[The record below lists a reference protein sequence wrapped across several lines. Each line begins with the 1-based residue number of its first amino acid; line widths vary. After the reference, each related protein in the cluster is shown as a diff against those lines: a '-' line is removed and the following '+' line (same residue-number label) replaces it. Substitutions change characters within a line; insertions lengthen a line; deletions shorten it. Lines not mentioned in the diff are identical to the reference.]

1 MPSGLV
7 LTQHSPFLAFWEFQI
22 DNHTIGDIP
31 YLQMPSNPERQSEN
45 GSFSG
50 YLCFGDRLLHPIDC
64 RLTLNHYHSTLSM
77 KDTPYRMNGSLGQ
90 LQLVAT
96 LYYVLRHFLSFR
108 HCSPKSVGTPFSL
121 AEIPFPRLRSCLLAA
136 VVSPTLMSA
145 TSFQW

>member
-22 DNHTIGDIP
+22 DSHTIRDIP

-96 LYYVLRHFLSFR
+96 WYYVLRHFLPFR
-108 HCSPKSVGTPFSL
+108 HCSVGTPFSL

-136 VVSPTLMSA
+136 VVSPTLVSA